1 MNTICHES
9 SQTDEMSTC
18 HISTQTDMWAQCRE
32 SVPTDVLY
40 PCHATTTQTD
50 LAVDDHSWLADE
62 SAAPPCDFLMCEK
75 VVVRPGVTFFGTFN
89 ASLPSF
95 PAGGS
100 GAAGET
106 DVGPGV
112 PNAECRVDG
121 SWTELCARET
131 CLTTPKQQK
140 RCVHKNNITR
150 KRTDTAYDVCIILR
164 VIDSYS
170 LPVKSK

>member
-1 MNTICHES
+1 MSRVIPDRR
-9 SQTDEMSTC
+9 DEHVS
-18 HISTQTDMWAQCRE
+18 HIHSDRHVGTVSRVG
-32 SVPTDVLY
+32 SNRRFVPVSRDNY
-40 PCHATTTQTD
+40 
-50 LAVDDHSWLADE
+50 SWLADE